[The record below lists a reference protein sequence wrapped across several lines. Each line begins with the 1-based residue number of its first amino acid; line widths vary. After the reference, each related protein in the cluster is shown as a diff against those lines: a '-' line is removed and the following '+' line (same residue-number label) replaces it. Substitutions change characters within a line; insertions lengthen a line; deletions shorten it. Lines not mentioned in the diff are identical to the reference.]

1 LTPDEIQ
8 KAIAVA
14 TKNFLQHRQLA
25 AMIEIA
31 LIIIVVALCVIA
43 AKVNQILKL
52 LETKNP
58 ESELANMV

>member
-1 LTPDEIQ
+1 
-8 KAIAVA
+8 
-14 TKNFLQHRQLA
+14 
-25 AMIEIA
+25 MIEIA

-52 LETKNP
+52 LETENT